1 MKGGRKSFLSFFGLR
16 KRDYY
21 QREEVEQERRS
32 SAKIWVSDHD
42 KGRWV
47 AEQDIDRKAANF
59 IYKEHQRLKQQ
70 SERHFVMA

>member
-1 MKGGRKSFLSFFGLR
+1 MKWGRKSFLSFFGLR
-16 KRDYY
+16 RDYY
-21 QREEVEQERRS
+21 QREEVEKERRS

-59 IYKEHQRLKQQ
+59 ICKEHQRLKQQ